1 MSDSANGVT
10 SALANWLAGLRL
22 EDVPAPVRERAAHV
36 LLDGVGCAMV
46 GARLPW
52 SVSATD
58 ALCALEGCGT
68 SPLIGTGRTT
78 TPSAA
83 ALLNS
88 SYVQGFELDDYHPT
102 APVHGAAIVLP
113 AMLAAATRAGSP
125 TGSQMLLG
133 AIKGFEVGPRVGLA
147 LHGAQMLTRG
157 WHSGPVFGG
166 PAAAAAAGTLYDLD
180 AYAFED
186 ALGLAATQACGLMAA
201 QFESMGKRMQHGFA
215 ARNGL
220 LAATL
225 AAAGYTGIK
234 RVFEREYGG
243 FLSTFGEGHEPDAS
257 QIAADL
263 GHRWETERIAIKPYA
278 AMAGLHAAI
287 DAARALLADG
297 PLDVGRV
304 DAIEIFV
311 SEPAFRHGGWRA
323 ERPLAAVGAQMNLA
337 YAVAVTLLDGTA
349 LAAQFAP
356 ERIESEDV
364 WTLIEGTTAR
374 HEASFDERYEDGY
387 NTRLEVTLVRGE
399 QRIAFIDHPRGGIQ
413 SPLTNAEVVDK
424 FRTLTAPLLGS
435 ERTRA
440 IESAV
445 LGLEDLDHVEDLAS
459 LLAAPADEL
468 SELGS
473 RA

>member
-387 NTRLEVTLVRGE
+387 NTRLEVTLVGGE